1 MRIVGPETCPLPDDP
16 VLAATA
22 AALNDAGQWGEIV
35 DRDWGTVYLT
45 DEARWI
51 YGGKVE
57 LAPFP
62 LGGHV
67 SGPERVSMAM
77 EWRGGQ
83 FPLEIH
89 RRFFAMYGP
98 WFLADTPGG
107 REELRALVD
116 PRLADMVDDLEPV
129 ELPPAATIRFNGIY
143 TGAGAGV
150 ETLTNM
156 LRLRDAT
163 GTVVGSALVSK
174 PAVGM
179 AALTRMTALGDLGHF
194 ERMDRVAKA
203 GRRASAV
210 LFADLESSSPLSRK
224 LSTASYFALVRR
236 LARAADQ
243 CVVDAGGLVG
253 THAGDGIV
261 AFFLAETSGSE
272 SAAARACVT
281 AARALRDAVGDVAAR
296 CELAPEDVVL
306 RFGMHWGA
314 NLYVGQIATSGRTEV
329 TALGDQVNETARIE
343 ACASGGRALASKDLV
358 ERLEPGDA
366 TALDLHPDAI
376 TYTPLGDLASAT
388 EKARR
393 DAPEIAVCEVWTPAT
408 LRS

>member
-1 MRIVGPETCPLPDDP
+1 MHIVGPETCPLPDDP

-22 AALNDAGQWGEIV
+22 AAFNDAGQWAEIF
-35 DRDWGTVYLT
+35 DRDWGVVYIT
-45 DEARWI
+45 DEARWM

-62 LGGHV
+62 LGGRIF
-67 SGPERVSMAM
+67 GPERVSMAM

-98 WFLADTPGG
+98 WFLADSPGG

-129 ELPPAATIRFNGIY
+129 ELPPAATMRFQGIY

-150 ETLTNM
+150 ETLTNV

-163 GTVVGSALVSK
+163 GALVGTALISK

-179 AALTRMTALGDLGHF
+179 AALTRMTALGDLQHF

-203 GRRASAV
+203 GRRAAAV
-210 LFADLESSSPLSRK
+210 LFADLDSSSPLSRK

-261 AFFLAETSGSE
+261 AFFLTETSGSD
-272 SAAARACVT
+272 SAAARACITV
-281 AARALRDAVGDVAAR
+281 ARAMRDAVDGVAAR
-296 CELAPEDVVL
+296 SDLSPEDVVL

-343 ACASGGRALASKDLV
+343 ACATGGRALASKDLV
-358 ERLEPGDA
+358 ERLEPDDA
-366 TALDLHPDAI
+366 TALDLRPDTI
-376 TYTPLGDLASAT
+376 TYTPLGDLATAT

-393 DAPEIAVCEVWTPAT
+393 DAPAIAVCEV
-408 LRS
+408 

>member
-343 ACASGGRALASKDLV
+343 ACATGGRALASKDLV
-358 ERLEPGDA
+358 ERLQPDDA
-366 TALDLHPDAI
+366 ATLDLEPDAI
-376 TYTPLGDLASAT
+376 TYTPLGELVTAT

-393 DAPEIAVCEVWTPAT
+393 DAPAIPVCQV
-408 LRS
+408 

>member
-1 MRIVGPETCPLPDDP
+1 MQIVGPETCPLPADP

-22 AALNDAGQWGEIV
+22 AAFNDAGHWAEIV
-35 DRDWGTVYLT
+35 DADWRGVHMT
-45 DEARWI
+45 DEARWM

-62 LGGHV
+62 LGGHLF
-67 SGPERVSMAM
+67 GPERASMAM
-77 EWRGGQ
+77 QWRGGQ
-83 FPLEIH
+83 FPLEIL
-89 RRFFAMYGP
+89 RRAFAAYGP
-98 WFLADTPGG
+98 WILADTSGG
-107 REELRALVD
+107 REELRTRVD
-116 PRLADMVDDLEPV
+116 PRLADIVEDLEPV
-129 ELPPAATIRFNGIY
+129 AAPPAAALRFRGLY

-150 ETLTNM
+150 EILINV

-163 GTVVGSALVSK
+163 GAVVGTALLSK

-179 AALTRMTALGDLGHF
+179 AALTRMTALGDLRHF
-194 ERMDRVAKA
+194 ERMDHVAKA
-203 GRRASAV
+203 GRRAAAV
-210 LFADLESSSPLSRK
+210 LFVDLESSSPLSRR

-243 CVVDAGGLVG
+243 CVVHAGGLVG
-253 THAGDGIV
+253 THAGDGMV

-272 SAAARACVT
+272 SAAARACIT
-281 AARALRDAVGDVAAR
+281 AARAMRDAVDDVATR
-296 CELAPEDVVL
+296 SDLKPDDVVL

-343 ACASGGRALASKDLV
+343 ACATGGRALASKDLI
-358 ERLEPGDA
+358 ERLEPDAA
-366 TALDLHPDAI
+366 TALDLNPDAI
-376 TYTPLGDLASAT
+376 TYTPLGDLATAT

-393 DAPEIAVCEVWTPAT
+393 DAPAIPVCQV
-408 LRS
+408 

>member
-1 MRIVGPETCPLPDDP
+1 MALLMQTVGPETCPLPDDP

-22 AALNDAGQWGEIV
+22 AAFNDAGQWAEIV
-35 DRDWGTVYLT
+35 DPEWRSVHMT
-45 DEARWI
+45 DEVRWM
-51 YGGKVE
+51 YGGRVE

-62 LGGHV
+62 VGAHMF
-67 SGPERVSMAM
+67 GPERVSMAM

-83 FPLEIH
+83 FPLEIT
-89 RRFFAMYGP
+89 RRIFAMYGP
-98 WFLADTPGG
+98 WILADTPGG
-107 REELRALVD
+107 REELRARVD
-116 PRLADMVDDLEPV
+116 PRLADTVDDIEPV
-129 ELPPAATIRFNGIY
+129 EAPPAASARGQGLY
-143 TGAGAGV
+143 TGAGAAV
-150 ETLTNM
+150 DIVTNV

-163 GTVVGSALVSK
+163 GAVVGTALVSK
-174 PAVGM
+174 PALGM
-179 AALTRMTALGDLGHF
+179 AAITRMIALGDLHHF

-203 GRRASAV
+203 GRRAAAI
-210 LFADLESSSPLSRK
+210 LFADLESSSPLSKK
-224 LSTASYFALVRR
+224 LSTANYFALVRR

-253 THAGDGIV
+253 THAGDGMV
-261 AFFLAETSGSE
+261 AFFLTETSGSE
-272 SAAARACVT
+272 SAAACSCIT
-281 AARALRDAVGDVAAR
+281 AARALRDAVGGVAAR
-296 CELAPEDVVL
+296 STLPSEDVVL

-343 ACASGGRALASKDLV
+343 ACATGGRALASKDLI
-358 ERLEPGDA
+358 ERLEPDAA

-393 DAPEIAVCEVWTPAT
+393 DAPAIAVCQV
-408 LRS
+408 